1 MTASVTIGILTP
13 PMFQFNNGKLSNAL
27 LMMVVAV
34 LERLPVKGAR
44 GPALLLISLTTLSA
58 ASALTLLMLVHM
70 LGLRSVLPAS
80 LNEMPAR
87 TYVSS
92 SPTAIP

>member
-13 PMFQFNNGKLSNAL
+13 PMFQFKYGTLSNAL

-44 GPALLLISLTTLSA
+44 GPALLLI
-58 ASALTLLMLVHM
+58 
-70 LGLRSVLPAS
+70 
-80 LNEMPAR
+80 
-87 TYVSS
+87 
-92 SPTAIP
+92 